1 MVEREALRS
10 LPANVTD
17 SARILARLDGRIL
30 NEPVLPACASLRLES
45 SLPVRS
51 FFSWPGKRNYE
62 GSWWSSTTGSHVG
75 FESLLERDFLMLA
88 DYDRD
93 VVGIAFQP
101 FAVLWPKGTDSA
113 RGHVPDF
120 FLRLRDGGG
129 RVVDVRHPDHL
140 EAGDRQFSLTRALC
154 DEAGWDYEV
163 FSGMAEPAASNLRWF
178 SGYRL
183 HRYAPGSTLVPA
195 IMEAV
200 GSGVSLSAGVRRAS
214 RMLRLEPS
222 TVQAHLLHL
231 AFIGVL
237 EVSLNEPLSME
248 TWIAPAQQKSPMP
261 RLAAAS

>member
-1 MVEREALRS
+1 M
-10 LPANVTD
+10 
-17 SARILARLDGRIL
+17 LD
-30 NEPVLPACASLRLES
+30 EPVLAAWASLRLES
-45 SLPVRS
+45 ALPVRS

-62 GSWWSSTTGSHVG
+62 GLWWSSTTGSHVG

-88 DYDRD
+88 DYDED
-93 VVGIAFQP
+93 IVGIASQP
-101 FAVLWPKGTDSA
+101 FAVLWPRGTEGA

-120 FLRLRDGGG
+120 FVRLSDGGG

-140 EAGDRQFSLTRALC
+140 EAGRRQFSMTRALC
-154 DEAGWDYEV
+154 EEAGWDYEV
-163 FSGMAEPAASNLRWF
+163 FSGVAEPAASNLRWL

-183 HRYAPGSTLVPA
+183 HRYAPGSTIVPA
-195 IMEAV
+195 IMDAV
-200 GSGVSLSAGVRRAS
+200 GSGVSVSAGVRRAS

-237 EVSLNEPLSME
+237 QVGLDEPLSME
-248 TWIAPAQQKSPMP
+248 TWIAPAQEKSPMP